1 MFEDT
6 SAENN
11 DVKTCFKLL
20 ELVYIIVLYF
30 RLDLNIAVIAWLF
43 RHLVP
48 VKLQDSQ

>member
-6 SAENN
+6 SAEIN
-11 DVKTCFKLL
+11 DVKTCFKL
-20 ELVYIIVLYF
+20 LVYIIVLYF